1 MRIRNISMGRCGHR
15 PLRTTTENQRISRA
29 DRVVRPYKGYWI
41 DRVGRAKIAVFPV
54 SRRRGRCLHRPAE
67 TSGFTEIRCEFVFI
81 CVFRRRGGR
90 PCPPAGIVRYY
101 GKPMRIRNN
110 LKGRC
115 GHRPLR
121 TTTENQRISRAD
133 RVVRPYKG
141 YWIDRVGRAKIA
153 VFPVSRRR
161 GRCPHRPAEASGFME
176 IRCEFVFFCVFR
188 RRGGRPCPP
197 AETVRF
203 MAVFRQIRIDFPFCT
218 VGVDA
223 HIDPPKRPV
232 LWKSD
237 ANSYFFA
244 FFAVGADDPVRPYK
258 WP

>member
-1 MRIRNISMGRCGHR
+1 M
-15 PLRTTTENQRISRA
+15 
-29 DRVVRPYKGYWI
+29 
-41 DRVGRAKIAVFPV
+41 
-54 SRRRGRCLHRPAE
+54 
-67 TSGFTEIRCEFVFI
+67 EIRCEFVFI

-101 GKPMRIRNN
+101 GKPMRNRNI
-110 LKGRC
+110 LEGRC

-161 GRCPHRPAEASGFME
+161 GRCPHRPAETSGFME

-197 AETVRF
+197 LQ
-203 MAVFRQIRIDFPFCT
+203 MAMMNRNVFRFSPRRRRPGCGDFSAHAGRRPEKWRTKACNDLNF
-218 VGVDA
+218 GV
-223 HIDPPKRPV
+223 
-232 LWKSD
+232 
-237 ANSYFFA
+237 A
-244 FFAVGADDPVRPYK
+244 FIFNCIAAA
-258 WP
+258 